1 MRAKYGLAL
10 FCLGVWGCGGGSKSE
25 PSPRESESS
34 PLSALACTPEGARWV
49 KVVVP
54 PETPE
59 SPTFSAMPWGIRD
72 VQGTAY
78 FHVNFRDGSAT
89 LWKSEG
95 TEASTV
101 PVRAFSA
108 TSPGRNIS
116 SVASLGSRFLFQ
128 VYTAEYGREPW
139 ITDGTESGTQL
150 LVDLTPGAAGSSL
163 SQFAS
168 YGTFVT
174 FFRTRQVMDP
184 PRPQV
189 ELWRTDGT
197 AEGTTQLV
205 NLGVLSSLASSY
217 VRTSSAHLF
226 FMSSPENGTALWR
239 TNGTA
244 GGTVFIKR
252 LDADVVSVVDVEV
265 TEDGSTGLFTLR
277 DGVNTEVW
285 KSDGTAGGT
294 VRLES
299 FGREMRML
307 GSLGAHV
314 YLTHADLVTQR
325 MGLYRVALAGGGKAT
340 VTVLENPYA
349 DQEWAIPS
357 LQAFTRSGGRL
368 YFAVAISTP
377 GPAYRVVK
385 LWVTDGTA
393 AQTRAMPGSLNV
405 SDGYYSAV
413 HPIDGGG
420 VVFAGAYSAGSYTDP
435 WVSYGT
441 SATTAEVTS
450 TPSLSAS
457 SPEGFAR
464 VGNRIF
470 FTAKDDTFRYQLWAV
485 PANVACTP

>member
-1 MRAKYGLAL
+1 MRAKYGLAV
-10 FCLGVWGCGGGSKSE
+10 FCLGGWGCGGAPELE
-25 PSPRESESS
+25 PSPLESQPSQV
-34 PLSALACTPEGARWV
+34 ATLACSPEGARRV

-54 PETPE
+54 PGTPQ
-59 SPTFSAMPWGIRD
+59 SPTFTPMPTGIRD

-78 FHVNFRDGSAT
+78 FSVNLRDGSAT
-89 LWKSEG
+89 LWKSQG
-95 TEASTV
+95 TEASTA
-101 PVRAFSA
+101 PVKAFSA

-116 SVASLGSRFLFQ
+116 SLSSLDSRFLFQ
-128 VYTAEYGREPW
+128 VYTEEYGREPW
-139 ITDGTESGTQL
+139 ITDGTEAGTQVL
-150 LVDLTPGAAGSSL
+150 KDLTPGSAGSAL

-174 FFRTRQVMDP
+174 FFRTWQVMDP
-184 PRPQV
+184 PRLQV
-189 ELWRTDGT
+189 ELWRTDGS

-205 NLGVLSSLASSY
+205 NLGVLSTLSPSY

-226 FMSSPENGTALWR
+226 FLSSPEHGTALWR
-239 TNGTA
+239 TNGTS
-244 GGTVFIKR
+244 GGTVFVKR
-252 LDADVVSVVDVEV
+252 LDANVVPVVDVGI

-285 KSDGTAGGT
+285 KSDGTASGT

-314 YLTHADLVTQR
+314 YLTNADPVTQR
-325 MGLYRVALAGGGKAT
+325 MGLYRVAQAGGGKAT

-349 DQEWAIPS
+349 DQEAAFPS
-357 LQAFTRSGGRL
+357 LQSFTRSGGKL

-393 AQTRAMPGSLNV
+393 TQTRSMPGSLSV
-405 SDGYYSAV
+405 SDEFSSSV

-420 VVFAGAYSAGSYTDP
+420 VIFAGADSAGSYTNP

-441 SATTAEVTS
+441 NATTAEVTA
-450 TPSLSAS
+450 TPSLVTS
-457 SPEGFAR
+457 SPERFAR
-464 VGNRIF
+464 VGGSIY
-470 FTAKDDTFRYQLWAV
+470 FTAMDDTGWYQLWAA
-485 PANVACTP
+485 PANVSCTP